1 MRSSSRIERR
11 KLLVAEHARLA
22 GELELIERQWVR
34 RHWLGLFGIAAL
46 PAYFFSGEVAFAIV
60 VSTPILIAAQTYL
73 LAVRRR
79 EAQEL
84 REEMTEEIARLDAP
98 EPLPE

>member
-1 MRSSSRIERR
+1 MSRSNSAERR
-11 KLLVAEHARLA
+11 RLLVAEHERLA
-22 GELELIERQWVR
+22 TELRLIERQWVK

-46 PAYFFSGEVAFAIV
+46 PAYFFSAEVAFAIA

-79 EAQEL
+79 EAMEL
-84 REEMTEEIARLDAP
+84 REEMTEEIARLDAQP
-98 EPLPE
+98 S